1 MYTCAFT
8 PLLSVVMYIPI
19 DQYAYDYSPC
29 IRYIITDVICSW
41 VSSYQELYMKQLKCR
56 NSPTNL
62 IACAMASI
70 EC

>member
-19 DQYAYDYSPC
+19 DQYAYDYFPC
-29 IRYIITDVICSW
+29 IRHIIIDVICSW
-41 VSSYQELYMKQLKCR
+41 VSSYQELYMKQFKCR
-56 NSPTNL
+56 NSLTNL